1 MHKTTRPASRPA
13 PSHPLVRAALPIA
26 FATLAAT
33 AGAQE
38 FDADLLRMHAYAVSP
53 DGSVLVGNTNNSSG
67 GLYAIRWSAGTGLTD
82 LGLLPGGT
90 ASDARALSAD
100 GNVVVGM
107 ADVGLSEFGGLVW
120 HAFLWTSASGMTDL
134 GTLGGAQSFAWGSSA
149 NGSVVIGSAE
159 TADGQ
164 EHAFRW
170 SSAAGMAD
178 LGTLGGDVS
187 YATGVSADGNVVVGA
202 AQQAAGEYRPFRW
215 TSGGMVALGTLGGPD
230 AYAMSVS
237 ANGGVIAGYSYV
249 NATDY
254 HAFRW
259 TGGVMRDLGTLGGTN
274 SQAVAISGD
283 GLVVVGDSLIAG
295 DTATRAFRWSAASG
309 MQSVEDWLRSTG
321 VTVSS
326 DVTSDAAGVNQDG
339 SVVVGTLA
347 NMHAFVARA
356 GSGLVELQELG
367 GSITLAASGG
377 SMALAVAGTQIN
389 GAHSR
394 PLMRRAPAGRKI
406 FWTAGDWGTDDHG
419 DRNGHFGLAE
429 VGLGYNYGP
438 LQLNAALGRTGA
450 KQAQDFGGK
459 TTATGNFVLAEALF
473 PVSGSLWGVVGG
485 YWNNGEAKTQRGYLN
500 AGNPDSSA
508 GTPDVESRGMRA
520 RLELDAAWTLAG
532 AELSPFVDFSYVKS
546 TLDAYTETGG
556 GFPMQWDAREEK
568 ATEWRLGVN
577 ASLPT
582 ASGMRLLAGLD
593 AVHRREKTGA
603 ATSGEIVGLF
613 PFQVAG
619 APLKRDWVHAVVG
632 VESPLAGGVAA
643 LSINATT
650 QGEAPNGWLAANWQ
664 RAF

>member
-1 MHKTTRPASRPA
+1 MHQTTRPASPPVLSRA
-13 PSHPLVRAALPIA
+13 LVRAALPLA

-38 FDADLLRMHAYAVSP
+38 FSEDMLRMHAYAVSP
-53 DGSVLVGNTNNSSG
+53 DGSMLVGSTNNSSG
-67 GLYAIRWSAGTGLTD
+67 GLYAIRWSADGGLTD
-82 LGLLPGGT
+82 LGLLPGGE

-107 ADVGLSEFGGLVW
+107 ADVGGLAW
-120 HAFLWTSASGMTDL
+120 HAFRWTNTGGMSDL
-134 GTLGGAQSFAWGSSA
+134 GTLGGAQSYAWGSSA
-149 NGSVVIGSAE
+149 DGAVVIGSAD
-159 TADGQ
+159 TAGGP

-170 SSAAGMAD
+170 TSAGGMAD
-178 LGTLGGDVS
+178 LGTLGGDTS

-202 AQQAAGEYRPFRW
+202 AQQAGGEYRPFRW
-215 TSGGMVALGTLGGPD
+215 TGGGMVALGTLGGPD
-230 AYAMSVS
+230 AYAMAVS
-237 ANGGVIAGYSYV
+237 SNGHAIAGYSYI
-249 NATDY
+249 NGTDW

-259 TGGVMRDLGTLGGTN
+259 SAGAMADLGTLGGTN

-283 GLVVVGDSLIAG
+283 GLVVVGDSYIAG

-321 VTVSS
+321 VNVST

-367 GSITLAASGG
+367 SSITLAASGG

-394 PLMRRAPAGRKI
+394 PLMRRAPAGGKI
-406 FWTAGDWGTDDHG
+406 FWTAGDWGRDEHG
-419 DRNGHFGLAE
+419 ERSGSFGLAE
-429 VGLGYNYGP
+429 VGLGHNYGR

-450 KQAQDFGGK
+450 KQAQEFGGK

-473 PVSGSLWGVVGG
+473 PVSGRLWGVVGG
-485 YWNNGEAKTQRGYLN
+485 YWNTGEAKTRRGYLN
-500 AGNPDSSA
+500 AGNPDAST
-508 GTPDVESRGMRA
+508 GTPEVESQGLRA
-520 RLELDAAWTLAG
+520 RLEMEAAWTIGG
-532 AELSPFVDFSYVKS
+532 AELSPFIDYSYVKS
-546 TLDAYTETGG
+546 TLDAYRETGG
-556 GFPMQWDAREEK
+556 GFPMLWDAREEK

-582 ASGMRLLAGLD
+582 ASGMRLLGGLD
-593 AVHRREKTGA
+593 AVHRMEKNGA
-603 ATSGEIVGLF
+603 STSGEVVGLF
-613 PFQVAG
+613 PFQIAG
-619 APLKRDWVHAVVG
+619 ARLERDWVHAALG
-632 VESPLAGGVAA
+632 FESRLAGGLAT
-643 LSINATT
+643 LTLNATT
-650 QGEAPNGWLAANWQ
+650 KGEAPNGWLAANWQ
-664 RAF
+664 RLF